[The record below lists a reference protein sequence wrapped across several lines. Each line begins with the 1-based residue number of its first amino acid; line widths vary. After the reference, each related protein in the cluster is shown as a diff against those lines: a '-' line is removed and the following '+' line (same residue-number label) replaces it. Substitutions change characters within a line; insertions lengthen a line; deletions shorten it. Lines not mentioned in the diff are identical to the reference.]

1 MPIGL
6 YALAVAAFA
15 MGMAEFIVVGILPA
29 IAYDIHIDV
38 PSAGLLVTLY
48 AVGVAVSAPVLTAV
62 TSQANRRLL
71 ASGLMCLFIFSN
83 IIAWLA
89 PSFSVLLISRV
100 LAGISHGVFFSIAS
114 VIASGLV
121 AKEKAGRA
129 ISIMFTGLTV
139 ALVTGGPL
147 GTLISDAFGW
157 RAAFLGIAVT
167 GIIAMAAMLFWL
179 PKDLKKSASVS
190 FLSQFEVLIKP
201 RLLLVFTITA
211 IGHCGSFVAFTFLS
225 EILQGQTGYSLAA
238 VGIIFV
244 CYGVG
249 VMLGNNFFARFA
261 DRRGAIPALLW
272 VYTLLS
278 LALLTLG
285 FTASSK
291 IAVIPVIIA
300 WGAFAFGNVPVLQL
314 YVMQQAKKILPE
326 ATESAS
332 SMNISAF
339 NIGIAAGAWFG
350 GIVVA
355 KAGVSSVGE
364 AAGTIVAVNIIL
376 VLLSGYLDKR
386 NYARGSSPCERCRE
400 PS

>member
-1 MPIGL
+1 MPVSL

-48 AVGVAVSAPVLTAV
+48 AVGVAISAPVLTAV

-71 ASGLMCLFIFSN
+71 ASGLMCLFILSN

-100 LAGISHGVFFSIAS
+100 LAGVSHGVFFSIAS

-139 ALVTGGPL
+139 ALVTGGPV
-147 GTLISDAFGW
+147 GTMISEAFGW

-167 GIIAMAAMLFWL
+167 GAIAMAAMLIWL
-179 PKDLKKSASVS
+179 PKNLKTSGASS

-201 RLLLVFTITA
+201 RLLLVFAITT

-225 EILQGQTGYSLAA
+225 EILQGQTGYSLTS
-238 VGIIFV
+238 VGLIFV
-244 CYGVG
+244 CYGAG
-249 VMLGNNFFARFA
+249 VMLGNNYFARLA
-261 DRRGAIPALLW
+261 DRRGAITALLW
-272 VYTLLS
+272 VYVMLS

-285 FTASSK
+285 LTASSK
-291 IAVIPVIIA
+291 VAVIPVIIA
-300 WGAFAFGNVPVLQL
+300 WGAFAFGNVSVLQL
-314 YVMQQAKKILPE
+314 YVMQQAKKILPH
-326 ATESAS
+326 ATEAAS

-355 KAGVSSVGE
+355 KSGVGSVGE
-364 AAGTIVAVNIIL
+364 VAGIIVSINVIL
-376 VLLSGYLDKR
+376 VLISGYLDR
-386 NYARGSSPCERCRE
+386 RHYANSSVPCDSCQE

>member
-1 MPIGL
+1 MPVGL

-29 IAYDIHIDV
+29 IALDINIDV

-71 ASGLMCLFIFSN
+71 AAGLMCLFIFSN
-83 IIAWLA
+83 IVAWLA

-121 AKEKAGRA
+121 AKEKAARA

-147 GTLISDAFGW
+147 GAMISEAFGW
-157 RAAFLGIAVT
+157 RTAFLGIAVT
-167 GIIAMAAMLFWL
+167 GAIAMAAMLTWL
-179 PKDLKKSASVS
+179 PKNIQTSGATS

-201 RLLLVFTITA
+201 RLLLVFAITA

-225 EILQGQTGYSLAA
+225 EILQGQTGYSLAS

-249 VMLGNNFFARFA
+249 VMLGNNFFARLA
-261 DRRGAIPALLW
+261 DRRGAVIALLW
-272 VYTLLS
+272 VYALLS

-285 FTASSK
+285 LTASSK
-291 IAVIPVIIA
+291 VAVIPVIIA

-314 YVMQQAKKILPE
+314 YVMQQAKKILPH
-326 ATESAS
+326 ATEAAS

-339 NIGIAAGAWFG
+339 NVGIAVGAWFG

-355 KAGVSSVGE
+355 KSGVGSVGE
-364 AAGTIVAVNIIL
+364 VAGAIVSINVIL
-376 VLLSGYLDKR
+376 VLVSAYLDKR
-386 NYARGSSPCERCRE
+386 NYPDYPVPCESCQE